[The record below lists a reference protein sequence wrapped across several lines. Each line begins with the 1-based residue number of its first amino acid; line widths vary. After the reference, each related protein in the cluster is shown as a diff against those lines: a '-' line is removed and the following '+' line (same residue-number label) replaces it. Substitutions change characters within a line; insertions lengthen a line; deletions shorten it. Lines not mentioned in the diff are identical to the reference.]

1 MKEQNTRRN
10 FITTVLG
17 GAAAIGLSAIPSS
30 LTAGEINP
38 DLKTQAAEAEKW
50 FSKMRGK
57 HKMVFDMV
65 KHNNGAALSWALTL
79 MDSYNDMGV
88 TDKDLSL
95 VIILRYAGTP
105 LSIADSLWAKYGLG
119 KRIELKDPETKEFS
133 LRNIEVRSMVPIP
146 LIYKGYPLNKDY
158 VIDLLVEEEIII
170 ELKAVEGLL
179 PVHEAQIISYLKL
192 ADKRLGFLI
201 NFNVPLLKNGF
212 KRFVNNF

>member
-1 MKEQNTRRN
+1 MEQETFNQYSKE
-10 FITTVLG
+10 ILS
-17 GAAAIGLSAIPSS
+17 AAITVHKEMGPGL
-30 LTAGEINP
+30 L
-38 DLKTQAAEAEKW
+38 EA
-50 FSKMRGK
+50 
-57 HKMVFDMV
+57 V
-65 KHNNGAALSWALTL
+65 
-79 MDSYNDMGV
+79 YQQC
-88 TDKDLSL
+88 
-95 VIILRYAGTP
+95 LR
-105 LSIADSLWAKYGLG
+105 
-119 KRIELKDPETKEFS
+119 KEFS
-133 LRNIEVRSMVPIP
+133 LPNIEVRSMVPIP